1 MVRYRRNA
9 LVEDQECLKDL
20 QLVLVGHGT
29 SDLVVQLLVSERLTG
44 METLVRE
51 SGPVEG
57 FKSKGQREQGC
68 RNGKARTSIETP
80 HRLQGSASSQS

>member
-1 MVRYRRNA
+1 MRNRNSA

-29 SDLVVQLLVSERLTG
+29 PDLVVQLLVGERLTG

-57 FKSKGQREQGC
+57 SKSKGQREQGC

-80 HRLQGSASSQS
+80 RRLQGSASLQS